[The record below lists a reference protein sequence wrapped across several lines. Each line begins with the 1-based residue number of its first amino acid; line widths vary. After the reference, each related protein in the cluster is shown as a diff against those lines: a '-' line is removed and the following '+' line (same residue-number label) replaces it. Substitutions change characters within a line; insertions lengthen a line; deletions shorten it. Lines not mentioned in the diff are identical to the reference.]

1 LESWFS
7 SFLTFP
13 VLAAPGGHPLKL
25 NLKIDPYNYPL
36 IIILAFVIGFVVAIA
51 LGFGPEHGSR
61 EMEHQI
67 LTLPILLHSLSSR
80 FGETL

>member
-1 LESWFS
+1 M
-7 SFLTFP
+7 
-13 VLAAPGGHPLKL
+13 KI

-67 LTLPILLHSLSSR
+67 LALPILLHSLPRRS
-80 FGETL
+80 GDIL

>member
-1 LESWFS
+1 M
-7 SFLTFP
+7 
-13 VLAAPGGHPLKL
+13 KL

-51 LGFGPEHGSR
+51 LGFGPQHGSR

-67 LTLPILLHSLSSR
+67 LVLPILLHSLPRR
-80 FGETL
+80 FGDTL

>member
-1 LESWFS
+1 
-7 SFLTFP
+7 
-13 VLAAPGGHPLKL
+13 LKL

-67 LTLPILLHSLSSR
+67 LALPILLHSLPSR
-80 FGETL
+80 FGEIL